1 MCHRTIIKNKIAA
14 ILVTLFFLGGP
25 VSADEI
31 RLSNGDHLTGIVV
44 GLGEDNLRMV
54 TQSGEILIPRDKVAS
69 AFLGKK
75 NPSKSPTGAK
85 AGEKHFKNHVENRT
99 PAHEPDTI
107 ADGIFEE

>member
-1 MCHRTIIKNKIAA
+1 MKNKIAA
-14 ILVTLFFLGGP
+14 ILVTLFFLGGL

-31 RLSNGDHLTGIVV
+31 LLSNGDHLTGNVV
-44 GLGEDNLRMV
+44 ELGEDNLRMD
-54 TQSGEILIPRDKVAS
+54 TASGEIIIPRNMVAS

-85 AGEKHFKNHVENRT
+85 AGEKHFENRT